1 VYGRIKNEI
10 KIENRT
16 SYRKQ
21 RDQIALNFH
30 QAEEMFTKQKKSSN
44 LKRLFLDIQIKK
56 GKIYI
61 EILSLSLVC
70 I

>member
-30 QAEEMFTKQKKSSN
+30 QAEETSAQQKFQSN
-44 LKRLFLDIQIKK
+44 LNSKNASKKRKHRKIKFITNK
-56 GKIYI
+56 EKIRFF
-61 EILSLSLVC
+61 
-70 I
+70 